1 MPRRSQRHRSQRQQR
16 QQKRSQR
23 HRSQRQQ
30 RQQKRSQRQRGGSPA
45 YRLHQADGL
54 LNTVNPHAHSNP
66 LTYIADDVVE
76 NHSNQYQV
84 SH

>member
-1 MPRRSQRHRSQRQQR
+1 MPGRSQRQQKQQKRSQR

-23 HRSQRQQ
+23 QQ
-30 RQQKRSQRQRGGSPA
+30 RRSQRQRGGSPA

-54 LNTVNPHAHSNP
+54 LNTVNPHAHSKP